1 LSEADHRKSEFLA
14 TLAHEL
20 RNPLAPIRTGLD
32 LLRLTPRTGNT
43 AGDAAALQRV
53 HAMMDRQL
61 GHLIHLVDDLLDI
74 ARITRGKIELKK
86 EPVAVGAI
94 VTTALETS
102 AALIESHGHRL
113 QVELP
118 AEPLELEADVTR
130 MVQVLSNLLN
140 NAAKYTP
147 PGGRIALSA
156 WREDG
161 QAVIAVADDGIGIP
175 SDAIGSVFEM
185 FTQVRGSLDRA
196 QGGLGI
202 GLSLVRRLVE
212 LHGGRVSAFSG
223 GPGQGSTFTVR
234 LPLRPGTPHA
244 RAPAQAEAAGAP
256 LRVLVVDDNQD
267 AAESLVALLGMLGHA
282 ADVAHDGVQGLR
294 MARERS
300 PDLVLLDIGLPGMSG
315 YEVARAIRASRDL
328 ARTVLI
334 ALTGW
339 GGQADQRQSQ
349 EAGFDQHLTKPVS
362 LEALEQALAAA
373 ARAVP

>member
-1 LSEADHRKSEFLA
+1 LS
-14 TLAHEL
+14 
-20 RNPLAPIRTGLD
+20 
-32 LLRLTPRTGNT
+32 
-43 AGDAAALQRV
+43 
-53 HAMMDRQL
+53 
-61 GHLIHLVDDLLDI
+61 
-74 ARITRGKIELKK
+74 
-86 EPVAVGAI
+86 
-94 VTTALETS
+94 
-102 AALIESHGHRL
+102 
-113 QVELP
+113 VELP
-118 AEPLELEADVTR
+118 PDPLELEADVTR

-147 PGGRIALSA
+147 AGGRIKLSA

-161 QAVIAVADDGIGIP
+161 HAVIAVADSGVGIP
-175 SDAIGSVFEM
+175 LEAIGSVFEM

-244 RAPAQAEAAGAP
+244 LAAAGQGGMAAMGPAGP
-256 LRVLVVDDNQD
+256 LRVLVVDDNLD
-267 AAESLVALLGMLGHA
+267 AADSLSALLDALGHTTM
-282 ADVAHDGVQGLR
+282 VAHDGVEGLES
-294 MARERS
+294 ARAFG

-315 YEVARAIRASRDL
+315 YEVAREIRRSPALRHV
-328 ARTVLI
+328 VLI

-339 GGQADQRQSQ
+339 GAQSDQQQSQ

-373 ARAVP
+373 ARSLP